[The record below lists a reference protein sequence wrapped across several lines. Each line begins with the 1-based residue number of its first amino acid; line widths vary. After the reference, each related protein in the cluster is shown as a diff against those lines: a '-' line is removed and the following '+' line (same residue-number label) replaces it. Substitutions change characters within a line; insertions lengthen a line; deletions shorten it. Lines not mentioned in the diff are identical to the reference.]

1 MRALGRLNYFFRRY
15 WYLFVPG
22 LLCTMISAGFRIGV
36 PVIVRQAVDSI
47 PRFTALHAMFD
58 GTAAG
63 GYLFAYFFV
72 ALVLFALVIVALS
85 LTSGLFSF
93 LMRRTVVVASR
104 HIEYDLRNRLYDH
117 LQTLSPAFYQ
127 RFSTGDVITR
137 STDDIEKVRR
147 YIGPAIMYAT
157 RAVVTVAT
165 AATVMFIISPE
176 LTLWALLPM
185 PLLAV
190 SVYFMSRM
198 VHHRS
203 EAQQKQYARLTS
215 RVQEALAG
223 IRVLKA
229 YTREKSEERAFE
241 QESDRY
247 RDRTLDLAFVD
258 AGWRPV
264 FLMLVGFSTI
274 IVVWVGGRLVVEG
287 AITVGNI
294 AEYIIYVALM
304 TWPVASLG
312 RVVTMVQR
320 ASASIKRLGF
330 VFDEVPDI
338 ADTERTDPSIEEV
351 EGAIAFENVSFRYDR
366 ETFGQRSLEDVVGV
380 SENGS
385 AGERKRGSGEESN
398 GQAVAK
404 GEAADSAPEAS
415 QATGAP
421 TEDDALDEADGP
433 GENGDAAAVSG
444 NGRATAA
451 GSKAEGGPA
460 EKRPAEQANGSSGS
474 DGEAPLVLDGVSF
487 SLEAGQ
493 MLGVVG
499 RTGAGKSTLVEMIP
513 RLLDPSEGRV
523 LIDGRDAR
531 EVPLGTLRK
540 SVGYVQQD
548 VFLFSD
554 TVAGNIAFGQLGAS
568 DEQITEAAREAELL
582 DNVQSFSDG
591 FETTVGERGITLSGG
606 QKQRTAI
613 ARALLHEPPILVFDD
628 ALSAVDTATERQILQ
643 RLRRRQGQQTLVL
656 VSHRISAVQDADLI
670 LVLEEGRVAERGTHD
685 DLIEQ
690 GGLYARLHRK
700 QMLEEEIEA
709 L

>member
-1 MRALGRLNYFFRRY
+1 MRSLSRLNYFFRRY

-47 PRFTALHAMFD
+47 PRFTALHAMYE
-58 GTAAG
+58 GTAVG
-63 GYLFAYFFV
+63 GYLFAYFF
-72 ALVLFALVIVALS
+72 AGLAFFALVITALS

-127 RFSTGDVITR
+127 RYSTGDVITR
-137 STDDIEKVRR
+137 ATDDIEKVRR

-157 RAVVTVAT
+157 TAVVTVAT
-165 AATVMFIISPE
+165 AAAVMFIISPK
-176 LTLWALLPM
+176 LTFWALLPM
-185 PLLAV
+185 PLLAL

-203 EAQQKQYARLTS
+203 DAQQKQYAALTS

-241 QESDRY
+241 KESDRY
-247 RDRTLDLAFVD
+247 RDRTLDLALVD
-258 AGWRPV
+258 AAWTPV
-264 FLMLVGFSTI
+264 FLMLVGLSTI
-274 IVVWVGGRLVVEG
+274 IVVWMGGRLVVEG
-287 AITVGNI
+287 TITVGNI

-304 TWPVASLG
+304 TWPVASIG

-320 ASASIKRLGF
+320 ASASMARLGYI
-330 VFDEVPDI
+330 FDEEATI
-338 ADTERTDPSIEEV
+338 ADTARTDHSIERI
-351 EGAIAFENVSFRYDR
+351 EGAVAFEHVSFRYDPAMY
-366 ETFGQRSLEDVVGV
+366 GQRSLEEVVEGEGNGRV
-380 SENGS
+380 EGRENGH
-385 AGERKRGSGEESN
+385 GEPTDDG
-398 GQAVAK
+398 AVARE
-404 GEAADSAPEAS
+404 GDSVPEET

-421 TEDDALDEADGP
+421 TERNALDEQS
-433 GENGDAAAVSG
+433 DAVAESG
-444 NGRATAA
+444 HVAEG
-451 GSKAEGGPA
+451 KAEGGPA
-460 EKRPAEQANGSSGS
+460 EKRPAEQFRRTNGASR
-474 DGEAPLVLDGVSF
+474 DGTAGGQAPMVLQDVSF

-513 RLLDPSEGRV
+513 RLLDPCEGRV

-531 EVPLGTLRK
+531 EVPLKLLRQ

-554 TVAGNIAFGQLGAS
+554 TVAGNIAFGELGAS
-568 DEQITEAAREAELL
+568 EKEIEDAAREAELL
-582 DNVQSFSDG
+582 ENIRDFPEG
-591 FETTVGERGITLSGG
+591 FETKVGERGITLSGG

-628 ALSAVDTATERQILQ
+628 ALSAVDTATERRILH
-643 RLRRRQGQQTLVL
+643 RLRQRQGHQTLIL

-685 DLIEQ
+685 DLIQRE
-690 GGLYARLHRK
+690 GLYARLHRK

>member
-229 YTREKSEERAFE
+229 YTRERSEERAFE

-312 RVVTMVQR
+312 RVVTMIQR

-385 AGERKRGSGEESN
+385 A
-398 GQAVAK
+398 
-404 GEAADSAPEAS
+404 PEQS
-415 QATGAP
+415 RATGAP
-421 TEDDALDEADGP
+421 TEDDALGEADGP

-690 GGLYARLHRK
+690 SGLYARLHRK

>member
-1 MRALGRLNYFFRRY
+1 MQSLRRLNYFFRRY

-47 PRFTALHAMFD
+47 PRFTALHAMFE
-58 GTAAG
+58 GTAVG
-63 GYLFAYFFV
+63 SYFFAYFFAGLAV
-72 ALVLFALVIVALS
+72 FALVILALS

-104 HIEYDLRNRLYDH
+104 HIEYDLRNRLYGH

-127 RFSTGDVITR
+127 RYSTGDVITR
-137 STDDIEKVRR
+137 ATDDIEKTRR

-157 RAVVTVAT
+157 RAAVTVLV

-176 LTLWALLPM
+176 LATWALLPM
-185 PLLAV
+185 PLLAT
-190 SVYFMSRM
+190 SVYLMSRM

-203 EAQQKQYARLTS
+203 EAQQKQYAKLTS

-229 YTREKSEERAFE
+229 YTREDSEQRAFNR
-241 QESDRY
+241 ESDRY

-264 FLMLVGFSTI
+264 FLILVGFSTI
-274 IVVWVGGRLVVEG
+274 IVVWVGGRLVAEG

-294 AEYIIYVALM
+294 AEFIIYVALM

-320 ASASIKRLGF
+320 ASASMARLGY
-330 VFDEVPDI
+330 VFDEEPDI
-338 ADTERTDPSIEEV
+338 ADTERTDDSIERV
-351 EGAIAFENVSFRYDR
+351 EGAISFENVSFRYDE
-366 ETFGQRSLEDVVGV
+366 ETYGQRSLEEVVDGR
-380 SENGS
+380 G
-385 AGERKRGSGEESN
+385 GEN
-398 GQAVAK
+398 GQAAPSGDGAVAQ
-404 GEAADSAPEAS
+404 GEASDSAPEMS
-415 QATGAP
+415 EATGAP
-421 TEDDALDEADGP
+421 TEEDALREEDGTAAENGHAGADG
-433 GENGDAAAVSG
+433 AASG
-444 NGRATAA
+444 
-451 GSKAEGGPA
+451 KAEGGPA
-460 EKRPAEQANGSSGS
+460 QKRPAVEANGRAGSGE
-474 DGEAPLVLDGVSF
+474 DRAPWVLKDVRF
-487 SLEAGQ
+487 ELEAGE

-531 EVPLGTLRK
+531 EVPVKTLRR
-540 SVGYVQQD
+540 SVGFVQQD

-554 TVAGNIAFGQLGAS
+554 TVAGNIAFGETDAS
-568 DEQITEAAREAELL
+568 EERIEEAAREADLL
-582 DNVQSFSDG
+582 DNIQDFPEG
-591 FETTVGERGITLSGG
+591 FESKVGERGITLSGG

-643 RLRRRQGQQTLVL
+643 RLRARQGRQTLVL
-656 VSHRISAVQDADLI
+656 VSHRISAVQNADLI
-670 LVLEEGRVAERGTHD
+670 LVLEDGRVAERGTHD
-685 DLIEQ
+685 GLIDQ

>member
-1 MRALGRLNYFFRRY
+1 MQSLSRLNYFFRRY

-47 PRFTALHAMFD
+47 PRFTALHAMFE
-58 GTAAG
+58 GTAVG
-63 GYLFAYFFV
+63 GYFFAYFF
-72 ALVLFALVIVALS
+72 AGLLVFALVIVALS

-104 HIEYDLRNRLYDH
+104 HIEYDLRNRLYGH

-127 RFSTGDVITR
+127 RYSTGDVITR
-137 STDDIEKVRR
+137 ATDDIEKVRR

-157 RAVVTVAT
+157 RAIVTVAV
-165 AATVMFIISPE
+165 AAVVMFIISPE
-176 LTLWALLPM
+176 LALWALLPM

-203 EAQQKQYARLTS
+203 EAQQKQYAKLTS

-229 YTREKSEERAFE
+229 YTREESEQRAFAK
-241 QESDRY
+241 ESDRY

-294 AEYIIYVALM
+294 AEFIIYVALM

-320 ASASIKRLGF
+320 ASASMERLGY
-330 VFDEVPDI
+330 VFDEEPDI
-338 ADTERTDPSIEEV
+338 ADTERTDNAIEEV
-351 EGAIAFENVSFRYDR
+351 AGAISFENVSFRYDE
-366 ETFGQRSLEDVVGV
+366 ETYGQRSLEDVVG
-380 SENGS
+380 NGGM
-385 AGERKRGSGEESN
+385 GERGRGGEGEN
-398 GQAVAK
+398 GQAVAQ
-404 GEAADSAPEAS
+404 GEASDSAPEMS
-415 QATGAP
+415 EATDSP
-421 TEDDALDEADGP
+421 TEDDALAEESGATT
-433 GENGDAAAVSG
+433 ENGHAA
-444 NGRATAA
+444 NGASDGETD
-451 GSKAEGGPA
+451 GGPA
-460 EKRPAEQANGSSGS
+460 QERPVVQTNGASRNAHASSG
-474 DGEAPLVLDGVSF
+474 ERAPWVLDGVSF
-487 SLEAGQ
+487 ELEAGG

-531 EVPLGTLRK
+531 EVPVKTLRR
-540 SVGYVQQD
+540 SVGFVQQD

-554 TVAGNIAFGQLGAS
+554 TVAGNIAFGESDAS
-568 DEQITEAAREAELL
+568 DERVEEAAREAELL
-582 DNVQSFSDG
+582 ENIQDFPEG
-591 FETTVGERGITLSGG
+591 FESKVGERGITLSGG

-643 RLRRRQGQQTLVL
+643 RLRQRQGRQTLVL
-656 VSHRISAVQDADLI
+656 VSHRISAVQNADLI
-670 LVLEEGRVAERGTHD
+670 LVLEEGRVAERGVHD
-685 DLIEQ
+685 ELIEQ